1 MADIKRLLNKKGWT
15 GKELGILELT
25 NMATLFRQRI
35 SGNQNPTPLVTK
47 GQFQKMLSSI
57 TDSTQGRIY
66 NGYISIHEWLS
77 LFYNIALTNEQQAQL
92 RFKSLSSYI
101 IEASIA
107 EDTYSYIESLPVIM
121 TEKQYNEAVEEGRR
135 RWLKEED
142 GTPRGDSVLALIFRA
157 FEYYAEKLEKE
168 PTKANPL
175 KPISVPNREKP
186 AYPLPLQ

>member
-57 TDSTQGRIY
+57 TDSAQGRIY

-107 EDTYSYIESLPVIM
+107 EDTYSFPPLDYKSLTIPQENIDRVKQLFEDFQAFKGEESISDLMFYRIAPS
-121 TEKQYNEAVEEGRR
+121 EDEEG
-135 RWLKEED
+135 
-142 GTPRGDSVLALIFRA
+142 GDVD
-157 FEYYAEKLEKE
+157 E
-168 PTKANPL
+168 
-175 KPISVPNREKP
+175 
-186 AYPLPLQ
+186 